1 MQIALPNQSLEET
14 SRGVLKTSGLFL
26 FKTLIAFSFI
36 NFIVGVV
43 AQNIRLLSD
52 YLRTCQIFCAI
63 SPSLKSVNI
72 KIISALKRKCP
83 EVFETHLEVSSRFRL
98 GIAICI
104 HSLCKF
110 NFSDFFQNC

>member
-14 SRGVLKTSGLFL
+14 SRGVLRTSGLFL
-26 FKTLIAFSFI
+26 FKTLIAFSII

-72 KIISALKRKCP
+72 KIISALKRKCL
-83 EVFETHLEVSSRFRL
+83 EVFVTHYEVSSGFRL
-98 GIAICI
+98 GIEICI

-110 NFSDFFQNC
+110 NLSDFFQNC